1 MEPSS
6 SIAIDGPL
14 GGLRS
19 ADLLLAWVDAA
30 DDVHDAYAAWLRA
43 QRAGRATAF
52 IVYQAALDREEAAAR
67 ALELHTR
74 ELSASCSD
82 QAELARTGNR
92 LGPLSHT

>member
-6 SIAIDGPL
+6 SIAIGGPL
-14 GGLRS
+14 GGRWS
-19 ADLLLAWVDAA
+19 ADLVLAWVDAA

-52 IVYQAALDREEAAAR
+52 TVYQAALDREEAAAR
-67 ALELHTR
+67 ALELHAR
-74 ELSASCSD
+74 ELAASGSD
-82 QAELARTGNR
+82 QAELTRTGNR